1 MFAFTAEK
9 VYEFTSGKLTK
20 FVLGKVAFFKIS
32 LKLCS
37 GKICSLIC
45 PNSKQDIILESLQ
58 IEADVILNS
67 HFYIFIYPIHVIY
80 T

>member
-1 MFAFTAEK
+1 VFAFTAEK

-20 FVLGKVAFFKIS
+20 FVLGKVS